1 METFQKIAFRQ
12 ARDFGEI
19 LNATF
24 AFLRQNFKKL
34 SKVILFIGGPFILLS
49 SLLSGLYNASI
60 LTPSVSMANDFGLQA
75 FGYLGL
81 MLITSWLGPAVLFG
95 VVTEFVLAYMD
106 KEYHQF
112 DVDEIWQATRKD
124 LGVILLS
131 AIAFAFLVGV
141 GMIFCFL
148 PGLYVAVP
156 LSMLMILSLRERKS
170 VGEAISRCFKL
181 VSGHWWPMFGL
192 LIVAS
197 IISSVLSFVF
207 YIPNYVLTFWTA
219 FHRVEHGAVSDMRLP
234 FIVTSSL
241 AFVAGYLFYSVPI
254 LAICFQYFSLV
265 EQKEA
270 AGLFEKIGQI
280 GAPPDN
286 EKSGSQL

>member
-1 METFQKIAFRQ
+1 MEPFQKIAFRQ
-12 ARDFGEI
+12 ARDFGDI

-24 AFLRQNFKKL
+24 AFIRQNFKKL

-49 SLLSGLYNASI
+49 SIFSGLYNAHSLAMSSSSLGFEI
-60 LTPSVSMANDFGLQA
+60 
-75 FGYLGL
+75 FGYMGL
-81 MLITSWLGPAVLFG
+81 MLVSSWTGTVILFG
-95 VVTEFVLAYMD
+95 VVTEYVLAYMD

-124 LGVILLS
+124 LGAILLS
-131 AIAFAFLVGV
+131 GIAFAFLVGV
-141 GMIFCFL
+141 GVLFCFL

-170 VGEAISRCFKL
+170 LGEAISRCFKL
-181 VSGHWWPMFGL
+181 ISGHWWPAFGL

-219 FHRVEHGAVSDMRLP
+219 FHRVESGAVSDMRLP

-241 AFVAGYLFYSVPI
+241 AFVAGYLFYTVPI
-254 LAICFQYFSLV
+254 VAICFQYFSLV

-270 AGLFEKIGQI
+270 TGLFEKIGQI
-280 GAPPDN
+280 GASPEDEKIGPPL
-286 EKSGSQL
+286 G